1 MAKDEP
7 KRRSI
12 IGTLVDNKLTERE
25 DDSTINIT
33 YVGRRSIDGL
43 CSLAA
48 KAGSKFSASELLTAY
63 KDIEKQAKEEVYSG
77 ATVEFGFANNSLGV
91 EGAVIGPG
99 AGFDPAVNRVVMRCI
114 PLVGLRPELD
124 MIDVII
130 NGTNEGMP
138 TVTTLYDVFTK
149 TTNAKLTPGNT
160 LNGKG
165 NRVKIAGSEG
175 KEVGFFFVDA
185 SDETKVVPVPETAI
199 SRNEPSSFSFIIP
212 ALANGNYYLE
222 VATQYGGQSK
232 QLLKDVRRSRFPYLL
247 SVGPGGGDRPEI
259 E

>member
-99 AGFDPAVNRVVMRCI
+99 AGFNPAVNRLVMRCI

-138 TVTTLYDVFTK
+138 TVTPLYDVFTK
-149 TTNAKLTPGNT
+149 TTNTKLTPGT
-160 LNGKG
+160 PLNGK
-165 NRVKIAGSEG
+165 G
-175 KEVGFFFVDA
+175 KEVGFFFIDA
-185 SDETKVVPVPETAI
+185 TDETKVVAVPETAI
-199 SRNEPSSFSFIIP
+199 SRNEPSNFAFIIP
-212 ALANGNYYLE
+212 ALPNGNYYLE
-222 VATQYGGQSK
+222 IATQYGGQSTK
-232 QLLKDVRRSRFPYLL
+232 ILKEVRRSRFPYLL
-247 SVGPGGGDRPEI
+247 QVGSGGSDRPEI

>member
-175 KEVGFFFVDA
+175 KEVGFYRRNKGRSRTRDSHLAQRAV
-185 SDETKVVPVPETAI
+185 KLCLHHPRTAQ
-199 SRNEPSSFSFIIP
+199 R
-212 ALANGNYYLE
+212 
-222 VATQYGGQSK
+222 
-232 QLLKDVRRSRFPYLL
+232 QLLSGDSDTIRRA
-247 SVGPGGGDRPEI
+247 EHKNI
-259 E
+259 ERSTP

>member
-1 MAKDEP
+1 M
-7 KRRSI
+7 
-12 IGTLVDNKLTERE
+12 TERE

-130 NGTNEGMP
+130 NGTNEGRNKGRSR
-138 TVTTLYDVFTK
+138 TRDSHLAQRAV
-149 TTNAKLTPGNT
+149 KLCLHHP
-160 LNGKG
+160 
-165 NRVKIAGSEG
+165 R
-175 KEVGFFFVDA
+175 
-185 SDETKVVPVPETAI
+185 TAQ
-199 SRNEPSSFSFIIP
+199 R
-212 ALANGNYYLE
+212 
-222 VATQYGGQSK
+222 
-232 QLLKDVRRSRFPYLL
+232 QLLSGDSDTIRRA
-247 SVGPGGGDRPEI
+247 EHKNI
-259 E
+259 ERSTP

>member
-1 MAKDEP
+1 MDEP

-33 YVGRRSIDGL
+33 YVGRRTIDGL

-48 KAGSKFSASELLTAY
+48 KSGSKFSASELLTAY
-63 KDIEKQAKEEVYSG
+63 RDIEKQAKEEVYSG

-99 AGFDPAVNRVVMRCI
+99 TGFKSSANRVVMRCI
-114 PLVGLRPELD
+114 PLAALRPELD
-124 MIDVII
+124 TIDVII

-138 TVTTLYDVFTK
+138 VVSTLYDVFTK

-165 NRVKIAGSEG
+165 NRVKIVGEAD
-175 KEVGFFFVDA
+175 KEVGFFFIDA
-185 SDETKVVPVPETAI
+185 TDETKVVAVPETAI
-199 SRNEPSSFSFIIP
+199 SRNEPSNFAFIIP

-222 VATQYGGQSK
+222 IATQFGGNSK

-247 SVGPGGGDRPEI
+247 QVGSGGGDRPEI

>member
-1 MAKDEP
+1 MDEL

-12 IGTLVDNKLTERE
+12 IGTLVENKLTERD

-33 YVGRRSIDGL
+33 YVGRRSIDNLCGL
-43 CSLAA
+43 AV
-48 KAGSKFSASELLTAY
+48 KAGSKFTASELLTAY
-63 KDIEKQAKEEVYSG
+63 RDIEKQAKEEVYSG
-77 ATVEFGFANNSLGV
+77 ATVEFGFANNSVGV

-114 PLVGLRPELD
+114 PLAELRKDLD

-130 NGTNEGMP
+130 NGTKDGMP
-138 TVTTLYDVFTK
+138 TVTTLYDVLTK
-149 TTNAKLTPGNT
+149 TTNKQLSPGNT

-165 NRVKIAGSEG
+165 NRVKIAGDPG
-175 KEVGFFFVDA
+175 QTVGFFFVD
-185 SDETKVVPVPETAI
+185 STDETKVVAVPETSV
-199 SRNEPSSFSFIIP
+199 SRNEPSNFAFIIP
-212 ALANGNYYLE
+212 PLAVGSYYLE
-222 VATQYGGQSK
+222 IATQYGGNSK

-247 SVGPGGGDRPEI
+247 TVGSGEDDRPVI

>member
-99 AGFDPAVNRVVMRCI
+99 AGFNPAVNRLVMRCI
-114 PLVGLRPELD
+114 PLAGLRPELD

-175 KEVGFFFVDA
+175 KEVGFFFVD
-185 SDETKVVPVPETAI
+185 ETAI
-199 SRNEPSSFSFIIP
+199 SRNEPSSFAFIIP
-212 ALANGNYYLE
+212 ALPNGNYYLE
-222 VATQYGGQSK
+222 IATQYGGQSTK
-232 QLLKDVRRSRFPYLL
+232 ILKEVRRSRFPYLL
-247 SVGPGGGDRPEI
+247 QVGSGGSDRPEI

>member
-1 MAKDEP
+1 MANDEP

-12 IGTLVDNKLTERE
+12 IGTLVENKLTERE

-99 AGFDPAVNRVVMRCI
+99 AGFNPATNRVVMRCI
-114 PLVGLRPELD
+114 PLAELRKELD

-130 NGTNEGMP
+130 NGTKDGMP
-138 TVTTLYDVFTK
+138 TVTTVYDVLTK
-149 TTNAKLTPGNT
+149 TTNEKLSPGNT

-165 NRVKIAGSEG
+165 NRVKIVGEPG

-185 SDETKVVPVPETAI
+185 TDETKVVAVPETVL
-199 SRNEPSSFSFIIP
+199 SRNEPSNFAFIIP
-212 ALANGNYYLE
+212 ALANGTYYLE
-222 VATQYGGQSK
+222 VATQYGGNSK
-232 QLLKDVRRSRFPYLL
+232 TLLKDVRRSRFPYLL
-247 SVGPGGGDRPEI
+247 KVGSGGSDRPEI